1 MPIGL
6 VKIPLAVAGPLQIN
20 GEFAQGSFLAPLA
33 ITEGAV
39 VASTNRG
46 AATLNKSGGVTA
58 FTSQLR
64 VNSSP
69 LFEAFTPQ
77 DAHGLGEW
85 VKEQRQQIH
94 QEVVTQVSPDVTLK
108 EISSA
113 YDLQVSGLNTGKCYT

>member
-6 VKIPLAVAGPLQIN
+6 AKIPLAVAGPLQIN

-64 VNSSP
+64 MNSSP
-69 LFEAFTPQ
+69 MFEAFTPQ

-85 VKEQRQQIH
+85 VKEQQHQIQ
-94 QEVVTQVSPDVTLK
+94 QEVVSQVSTDITLK
-108 EISSA
+108 EIFGV
-113 YDLQVSGLNTGKCYT
+113 YDLQVSGLYIRKYYN